1 MTNAE
6 AILAGRYQ
14 IVKPLGGGGF
24 GQTFLARDLQ
34 LPNQPT
40 CVVKQLK
47 LQLLKPQELAIA
59 KRLFESEAKTLH
71 DLGIHDQIPRLFAHF
86 EQNGE
91 FYLVQEFIEGQTL
104 EFISAFVH
112 QFWNTTT

>member
-1 MTNAE
+1 MLNT
-6 AILAGRYQ
+6 ILRGHYK
-14 IVKPLGGGGF
+14 IISHLGGGGF

-34 LPNQPT
+34 LPNQPA

-59 KRLFESEAKTLH
+59 KRLFDSEAATLH
-71 DLGIHDQIPRLFAHF
+71 DLGSHDQIPRLFAHF

-91 FYLVQEFIEGQTL
+91 FYLVDFL
-104 EFISAFVH
+104 EKVGAQIIDSKLPV
-112 QFWNTTT
+112 